1 LQTTIEEIQE
11 RFKNGAFF
19 SYIGF
24 EIIHFEE
31 DNVLL
36 KLPIKDYLM
45 NVNGTLHGGVHAS
58 MLDQVLGMLI
68 SITTKTKCAT
78 INLNVNYFAPTV
90 TGEIF
95 ATAKILNQGYK
106 IVTAEAEIIDE
117 QGKILAKATGTFKL
131 IRD

>member
-1 LQTTIEEIQE
+1 MQKTIEDIHE
-11 RFKNGAFF
+11 RFKNSAYF
-19 SYIGF
+19 SHMGF
-24 EIIHFEE
+24 EIVHFEE
-31 DNVLL
+31 NHVLL
-36 KLPIKDYLM
+36 KLPINDHLM

-90 TGEIF
+90 TGDIF

-106 IVTAEAEIIDE
+106 IVTAEAEILDE
-117 QGKILAKATGTFKL
+117 QGKLLAKATGTFKL